1 MDIEALERSV
11 VFDDDWRR
19 YEQQFMEMRAEAAKA
34 SDIDAKLL
42 SLMPRPQPGQP
53 TARRNLQSWDLSTR
67 GTSVPVPPYRLE
79 DKPDG
84 AEWDAEVLRRSAE
97 FSDRID
103 SVAGATGTGCSDE
116 LATNTGTLTES
127 LANRRASKYSS

>member
-84 AEWDAEVLRRSAE
+84 AEWDTEVRTGILTSTLPREAVLSVTLAMQRLHPRR
-97 FSDRID
+97 
-103 SVAGATGTGCSDE
+103 ATRVRLDE
-116 LATNTGTLTES
+116 LFTFFLV
-127 LANRRASKYSS
+127 